1 MVEDFPNGG
10 QKSMGKDEQADG
22 AGLPGAPRRA
32 AGTAR
37 DALLAAAVAEFAE
50 HGFAGA
56 RVDVIAQR
64 AGVNKQLVYHYFQ
77 SKQGLYQVALEMVY
91 AEIRERERELSLDTL
106 EPLDAMAQLVGFSFD
121 YLSDHP
127 EFIAL
132 LTDENRNRGRHL
144 KASQRLKQMHSPLLD
159 MMRSTLRRGVQ
170 SGVFCR
176 DYDPVNLYISVAAV
190 SYFYFSNNQTLSAI
204 FGRPLGTPA
213 ARARRRRHV
222 IRFALNALRA

>member
-1 MVEDFPNGG
+1 
-10 QKSMGKDEQADG
+10 MGKETGVERANPAD
-22 AGLPGAPRRA
+22 PPRRA
-32 AGTAR
+32 TSVAR
-37 DALLAAAVAEFAE
+37 DALLAAAVAEFARQ
-50 HGFAGA
+50 GFAGA

-77 SKQGLYQVALEMVY
+77 SKQGLYQVALETVY
-91 AEIRERERELSLDTL
+91 AEIRARERELSLDEL

-121 YLSDHP
+121 YLTGHP

-144 KASQRLKQMHSPLLD
+144 KDSPRLKQMHSPLMDL
-159 MMRSTLRRGVQ
+159 MRRTLRRGVK
-170 SGVFCR
+170 SGVFRR
-176 DYDPVNLYISVAAV
+176 DYDAVNLYISVAGV
-190 SYFYFSNNQTLSAI
+190 SYFYFSNNHTLSAI
-204 FGRPLGTPA
+204 FGRQLGTPA